1 LRKVTDTSPALL
13 HSLPVRSLIMLILKE
28 KFPIHNLI
36 ALLLACLLAAGA
48 SAQAV
53 EAKTA
58 ARAPDAVAAEFYGW
72 YLDTLSADQDP
83 LSDRYDT
90 FTRYVARDLAARLV
104 ERLQGGRAARG
115 DYFTQSASYRPAWL
129 RHVHTATM
137 RQQAGTADVLVTLG
151 GGADAHEDSGPR
163 QVLALSMV
171 LENGAWKIRRV
182 MALDA
187 ARSSAEQPVI

>member
-1 LRKVTDTSPALL
+1 
-13 HSLPVRSLIMLILKE
+13 MLILKE
-28 KFPIHNLI
+28 KFPLHTRF
-36 ALLLACLLAAGA
+36 ARLLACLLAAGA
-48 SAQAV
+48 SAQV
-53 EAKTA
+53 LEAKTG
-58 ARAPDAVAAEFYGW
+58 ARTPDAVAVEFYGW

-90 FTRYVARDLAARLV
+90 FTRYVAKDLAARLV
-104 ERLQGGRAARG
+104 ERLQGGRVPRS

-129 RHVHTATM
+129 RNVHAATM
-137 RQQAGTADVLVTLG
+137 RQHAGTADVLVTLG

-171 LENGAWKIRRV
+171 QENGAWKIRRV
-182 MALDA
+182 TSLDT

>member
-1 LRKVTDTSPALL
+1 
-13 HSLPVRSLIMLILKE
+13 MLILKA
-28 KFPIHNLI
+28 KFLIHNLF

-48 SAQAV
+48 PAQV
-53 EAKTA
+53 LEAKTG

-72 YLDTLSADQDP
+72 YLETLSADQDP

-90 FTRYVARDLAARLV
+90 FTRYVTKDLAARLV
-104 ERLQGGRAARG
+104 ERLQGGRVPRS

-129 RHVHTATM
+129 RNVHAATM
-137 RQQAGTADVLVTLG
+137 RQRAGAADVLVTLG
-151 GGADAHEDSGPR
+151 GGDGHEDSGPR

-171 LENGAWKIRRV
+171 LENGAWKIRQV
-182 MALDA
+182 TALDA